1 VLIRCY
7 AKINLTLEVLGR
19 RADGF
24 HDLASLAHTIS
35 LADDLRIDPAHE
47 ILTRVEAIEM
57 LENNLVTRAAYLLA
71 STTRTRRGAELTLV
85 KRIPVAAGLGGGSSD
100 AAATLVGLNQLW
112 QSRLGYHALAS
123 LAGHLGSDV
132 PYFLRGGAAVL
143 RGRGEELEALPAVAG
158 QWLVLAVPEQTLA
171 NKTATLYAA
180 LTEADL
186 SSGTATEALAAR
198 LRSGQG
204 LRGAHLANAFERAAR
219 DVFPGL
225 NELWEHLQ
233 RRCARPFHL
242 SGAGPALFAL
252 ADARTE
258 ALQLARQV
266 ASPGVRTFAART
278 VQHARASIRATRI
291 EYA

>member
-1 VLIRCY
+1 VFIRCY

-47 ILTRVEAIEM
+47 ILTRVEGIEA

-112 QSRLGYHALAS
+112 QNRLGYHALAS
-123 LAGHLGSDV
+123 LAAHLGSDV

-143 RGRGEELEALPAVAG
+143 RGRGEEVEALPAIAG
-158 QWLVLAVPEQTLA
+158 QWLVLTVPEQTLP

-180 LTEADL
+180 LAAADF
-186 SSGTATEALAAR
+186 SSGTATDALAAR
-198 LRSGQG
+198 LRNGQG
-204 LRGAHLANAFERAAR
+204 LRGAHLANAFERVAR
-219 DVFPGL
+219 DVFPVL
-225 NELWEHLQ
+225 SELWEQLQ

-252 ADARTE
+252 ADTRAE
-258 ALQLARQV
+258 AQQLARQV
-266 ASPGVRTFAART
+266 ARPGVRTFAARS
-278 VQHARASIRATRI
+278 VRSARRVVP
-291 EYA
+291 